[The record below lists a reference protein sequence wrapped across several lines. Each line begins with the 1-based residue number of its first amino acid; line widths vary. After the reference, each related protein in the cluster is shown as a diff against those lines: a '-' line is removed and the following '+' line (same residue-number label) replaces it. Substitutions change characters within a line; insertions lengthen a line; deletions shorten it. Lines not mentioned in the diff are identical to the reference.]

1 MKNEINI
8 FSIVPIEVI
17 QDQRLTKNQLK
28 VLIALFSFRGKNTN
42 LVYPSREKISE
53 RCGIRPTTISLITT
67 ELSELGWLK
76 KTGKGGFSKATR
88 YKLTVP
94 KSSTVLKTCTVPKTS
109 TRKGVLK
116 TSTRKELT
124 NETKNIYRGINLNEI
139 DKKDEKLA
147 KQLLDYRSEIKKPL
161 RTVRAL
167 NTRIKEIHNCSRI
180 HNKTIEFIVD
190 YMMDN
195 GWQSIKANWIEIEEP
210 NFDKH
215 FEDAI

>member
-109 TRKGVLK
+109 TRKGVPK
-116 TSTRKELT
+116 TSTRKEHKKEHKNNVRFDEFWSLYPRKLNKKKAKSAFNNLT
-124 NETKNIYRGINLNEI
+124 K
-139 DKKDEKLA
+139 A
-147 KQLLDYRSEIKKPL
+147 KQDLAIEDIKTRFNDINEVRFIPHATTYINGERWEDESENQ
-161 RTVRAL
+161 TFV
-167 NTRIKEIHNCSRI
+167 
-180 HNKTIEFIVD
+180 
-190 YMMDN
+190 
-195 GWQSIKANWIEIEEP
+195 
-210 NFDKH
+210 DKH
-215 FEDAI
+215 FADAI